1 MVSFLEAKDPVLD
14 IVGILSR
21 FLDFALCFVS
31 ICLSYGSFLENGRIL
46 AYGMANA
53 RKSDLFGSSRRFH
66 RRMDS
71 YTFRKEIKRIK
82 IPPFTAKGRYFD
94 ILPLIS

>member
-1 MVSFLEAKDPVLD
+1 MASFHEAKDLVLD

-21 FLDFALCFVS
+21 FLDFAFCFVS

-53 RKSDLFGSSRRFH
+53 RKSDFFGSSRCFH
-66 RRMDS
+66 RCMDS
-71 YTFRKEIKRIK
+71 DTRKKKVSVSNEAI
-82 IPPFTAKGRYFD
+82 
-94 ILPLIS
+94 